1 MADLSWCLCGVWQE
15 HGLTLSVMDYLPM
28 NLVSGRQAGDQV
40 DYFTPVIGTNTHT
53 IYKPHIKINP
63 FGFPYG

>member
-1 MADLSWCLCGVWQE
+1 M
-15 HGLTLSVMDYLPM
+15 TLSVMDYLPM

>member
-1 MADLSWCLCGVWQE
+1 VWQE

-40 DYFTPVIGTNTHT
+40 DYFTPVIGTNTPQSTHQPIWLFIVAT
-53 IYKPHIKINP
+53 HVS
-63 FGFPYG
+63 FHCG